1 MGKIGTVLVLGA
13 IAAVVAVFLINKD
26 KSLKLKEIYGK
37 TSDTNDNTYYVGIDD
52 NTVNTVIKN
61 ASGTITVL
69 GKKASPRFGKLNG
82 VAIDS
87 KGENIYVTDPDNK
100 MVRKIELS
108 SDNVSNIEYVKLKNP
123 WGIARD
129 NDDNFLITDFISG
142 KIFKYLAAANE
153 KYVEDIFTTFPLNGP
168 KGIAVDIDNNMYIAE
183 SGENQIVKID
193 SLGKSNIVISSR
205 DVINKISLKN
215 PSFVAVDANKIV
227 YLVDTDNNRV
237 IMCMGLGVFFYK
249 EQPPSNIFGDLWV
262 DSSGGVFYDG
272 PMLP

>member
-1 MGKIGTVLVLGA
+1 MGKVGTVLVLGA

-26 KSLKLKEIYGK
+26 KSLQLKEIYGK
-37 TSDTNDNTYYVGIDD
+37 TQDKNGNIYLVGIDD
-52 NTVNTVIKN
+52 NTVNTVIKT
-61 ASGTITVL
+61 ASGTMTVL

-108 SDNVSNIEYVKLKNP
+108 SDNVSNIEYVNLKNP

-142 KIFKYLAAANE
+142 KIFKYVANE
-153 KYVEDIFTTFPLNGP
+153 KYVEDIFTTFTLNGP

-193 SLGKSNIVISSR
+193 SSGKSNILISST
-205 DVINKISLKN
+205 DVINGIRLKN

-237 IMCMGLGVFFYK
+237 IMCMYLGGFFYK

-262 DSSGGVFYDG
+262 DSSGRVLYNG